1 MAEQITLDTVRA
13 DVAEVLYLEP
23 HEVSESENL
32 LEAGLD
38 SVRLIGLV
46 ELWRSRGHTI
56 GFADLAEKPT
66 LTAWCALLQRSDA

>member
-1 MAEQITLDTVRA
+1 MADEVTLDTVRA
-13 DVAEVLYLEP
+13 DVAEVLFLEP
-23 HEVSESENL
+23 HEVSDSENL

-66 LTAWCALLQRSDA
+66 LTAWVALLQRSDA